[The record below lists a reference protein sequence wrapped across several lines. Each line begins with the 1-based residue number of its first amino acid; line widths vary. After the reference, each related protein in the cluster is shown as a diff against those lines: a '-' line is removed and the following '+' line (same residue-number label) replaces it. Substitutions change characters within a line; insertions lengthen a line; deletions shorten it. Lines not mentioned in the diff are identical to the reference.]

1 VVRFRVESLA
11 SYPKQS
17 LPDDEV
23 YGATTAP
30 VLRLITCAGTFD
42 RVQGSYRDNLVVSAI
57 RVADGGKE
65 AGR

>member
-1 VVRFRVESLA
+1 
-11 SYPKQS
+11 

-23 YGATTAP
+23 YGAATAP

-42 RVQGSYRDNLVVSAI
+42 RAQGSYRDNLVVSAI